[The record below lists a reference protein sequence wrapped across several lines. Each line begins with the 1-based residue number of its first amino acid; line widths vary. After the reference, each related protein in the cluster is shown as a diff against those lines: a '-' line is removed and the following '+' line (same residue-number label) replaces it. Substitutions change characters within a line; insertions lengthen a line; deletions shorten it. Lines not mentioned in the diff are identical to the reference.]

1 MLSGAQWRLGLA
13 RRLPVYYG
21 WVIFAM
27 ASVPSFGARPVASVA
42 VLSVFVVPMADEFGW
57 SRGFVSGAVSLG
69 AVGGLILS
77 PVAGRLIDRYGSSV
91 IVAGCSAVVGSCALA
106 LGLVALSW
114 WSFYAIYVPGR
125 AVFSSPLEL
134 STTTAVSNWFI
145 RRRALALAAF
155 GALQGIGLGTLP
167 LVAAALI
174 GVFDWRTAWATLGAV
189 TLVSGIIPPLL
200 LMARCPEDMQL
211 EPDPPPHPSPRRRE
225 RPPAAIPS
233 SATDAA
239 SSAAIPPAAAP
250 PSATDAASS
259 AAIPPPAA
267 SSSATDAAPS
277 SATIPPPAAAPSSAT
292 DAPSSPAPSSTADAA
307 SPPAAPSTT
316 DAASPPAAPST
327 TTDAASSSATIP
339 PANPPPAATLWSE
352 TDYTVREALATPA
365 FWILAAFSALGF
377 IVQAGVSLH
386 QVPHYIGVGVPTPLA
401 AFTSSAFAV
410 GQIPGGII
418 LASLGRRVP
427 VRALLAAAALIVAA
441 GALGTGYS
449 SGLDWGIPSGF
460 TLGAGVGGLHSL
472 LRLAWA
478 DYYGRRH
485 LGAIRGLTLPA
496 QIGGQAIGPVVAG
509 FMFDATGGYRIP
521 FTIFGVVVCFGAAMV
536 LAARPPVPVGI
547 RN

>member
-1 MLSGAQWRLGLA
+1 MLSGQQWRLGLA

-189 TLVSGIIPPLL
+189 TLVSGIVPPLL
-200 LMARCPEDMQL
+200 LMARRPEDMHL
-211 EPDPPPHPSPRRRE
+211 EPDPPAHPSPRRRGMG
-225 RPPAAIPS
+225 
-233 SATDAA
+233 
-239 SSAAIPPAAAP
+239 PPAAAP
-250 PSATDAASS
+250 SSATAAPSS
-259 AAIPPPAA
+259 ATTPSPAA
-267 SSSATDAAPS
+267 APSSATAAPSSAVTSSSATDAAPS
-277 SATIPPPAAAPSSAT
+277 PAA
-292 DAPSSPAPSSTADAA
+292 
-307 SPPAAPSTT
+307 
-316 DAASPPAAPST
+316 
-327 TTDAASSSATIP
+327 I
-339 PANPPPAATLWSE
+339 PPPAATLWSE

-449 SGLDWGIPSGF
+449 SSLDWGIPSGF

-536 LAARPPVPVGI
+536 LAARPPGPVGI
-547 RN
+547 RNWGVGGGGRTLR